1 MVLFM
6 SGCMGTRLLKDD
18 QYLLRKQKIKG
29 TQKISK
35 EDLEKLYRQ
44 EPNRKFPLVPF
55 APYVWFYEWG
65 SNNYDPE
72 KIRERKEEITEEFEE
87 KIAQT
92 SSEKKRLKLEEKLR
106 DKIARQ
112 DKILEDGNI
121 LMRWGEPLAVLD
133 SAIIANTA
141 EQMQLYLKTKGF
153 FEAVAD
159 YKVNIKNKKGRV
171 VYQIEE
177 GPASYYDTIV
187 YRTNDTI
194 INKLLEESRR
204 NSLLQEGE
212 RYDETAITKER
223 ERIDLLLKDNGYFD
237 FNRQYINFDIYDTT
251 QTNAL
256 ALETI
261 INNPSSG
268 RHKIFTIDTVIFTT
282 DEGKNINRSK
292 RNMKMYNG
300 VSYTF
305 FNEQYSKKILD
316 RRLFIYPN
324 TIYSRSNTT
333 ETQRQLANLDM
344 FKFINVY
351 YDTTGGK
358 FAANI
363 FTSPLKKFQ
372 TTNELGLGII
382 LSQGFPGPFYN
393 FSLKNRNIF
402 GGLEIMELN
411 GRVGI
416 EGVPAVSD
424 QRNVYSSTEASVNFS
439 LVFPQFI
446 MPLSSRLKS
455 LLGEVNPKTRTVAGY
470 SFTNR
475 PEYERSTFNGSFGYL
490 WQIDNRISYSLT
502 ISDLNLIYSP
512 RLDPAFVSYLEELL
526 ASGNNLI
533 NTFNTSFVSSI
544 NFAAV
549 INSNQYGIYD
559 RKASLIK
566 TSAESGGTSLNF
578 LDAGILD
585 SWGLEHYQFIKLN
598 FDYRQY
604 LPLRNNS
611 IAYRINVGI
620 ALPYGDNK
628 ILPYEKYFF
637 AGGSNG
643 IRAWRPRRLG
653 PGSYT
658 PVDTSGNYDD
668 RFEQPAE
675 IILETS
681 IELRKKLLGF
691 VDGAIFIDA
700 GNSWTFREETLRPNA
715 EFRWN
720 RFYKEIAV
728 GSGAGLRLDFSFLLV
743 RFDLGVK
750 VYDPARSPGN
760 RFILNKGFNKGAFS
774 RADNYILNIGIGY
787 PF

>member
-1 MVLFM
+1 
-6 SGCMGTRLLKDD
+6 MGSRLLQDD

-55 APYVWFYEWG
+55 TPYVWLYKWG
-65 SNNYDPE
+65 SNNYDVE
-72 KIRERKEEITEEFEE
+72 KIRERKKEITEEYEE
-87 KIAQT
+87 KIAEADT
-92 SSEKKRLKLEEKLR
+92 EKKRLKLEEKLR
-106 DKIARQ
+106 DKIARL
-112 DKILEDGNI
+112 DRVLEDGNI
-121 LMRWGEPLAVLD
+121 MMRWGEPLAVLD
-133 SAIIANTA
+133 SNMIANTA
-141 EQMQLYLKTKGF
+141 EQMELYLKTKGF
-153 FEAVAD
+153 FEATAD
-159 YKVNIKNKKGRV
+159 YKVNTKNKKARV
-171 VYQIEE
+171 IYKIEE
-177 GPASYYDTIV
+177 GPASYYDTII

-194 INKLLEESRR
+194 ISELLEKSRR

-212 RYDETAITKER
+212 RYNETAITKER
-223 ERIDLLLKDNGYFD
+223 ERIDLLLKNKGYFD

-256 ALETI
+256 AVETI

-268 RHKIFTIDTVIFTT
+268 KHKIFTIDTVIFTT

-292 RNMKMYNG
+292 RNVKMYNG
-300 VSYTF
+300 VTYTF
-305 FNEQYSKKILD
+305 YNEQYSKKILD

-324 TIYSRSNTT
+324 NVYSRDNTT

-351 YDTTGGK
+351 YDTTGGR

-424 QRNVYSSTEASVNFS
+424 QRDVYSSTEASVNFS
-439 LVFPQFI
+439 LIFPQFI
-446 MPLSSRLKS
+446 LPVSSRLKS
-455 LLGEVNPKTRTVAGY
+455 LLGEVNPKTRVVAGY

-475 PEYERSTFNGSFGYL
+475 PEYERSTFNGSFGYT
-490 WQIDNRISYSLT
+490 WQIDNRISYNLT

-512 RLDPAFVSYLEELL
+512 RLDPAFVSYLEELQ

-549 INSNQYGIYD
+549 SNSNQYGIYD

-566 TSAESGGTSLNF
+566 TSAESGGTTLNF
-578 LDAGILD
+578 LDGGILD
-585 SWGLEHYQFIKLN
+585 SWGLEYYQFIKLN
-598 FDYRQY
+598 FDYRRY
-604 LPLRNNS
+604 LPLRENS

-658 PVDTSGNYDD
+658 PLDSSGNYDD

-681 IELRKKLLGF
+681 IELRRKLLAF
-691 VDGAIFIDA
+691 VDGALFIDA

-750 VYDPARSPGN
+750 VYDPARPRGK
-760 RFILNKGFNKGAFS
+760 RFILNKGFNQGAFS